1 MDVAQVAASVLIDG
15 KWRAADAEGTF
26 HAENPAKGE
35 ALPIEFPT
43 SRWSD
48 CDAALTAATKAAA
61 ELRTIDPAKI
71 AAFLDAYANNIE
83 AAAPAIIA
91 AAAEETALPVAPR
104 LKDVELPRT
113 TNQLRQAAAAVREES
128 WRHATLDLEKNIRS
142 CFAPIGP
149 VIIFGP
155 NNFPFAFNGVSGG
168 DFAAAIAAGNPVIA
182 KAHPLHPNTTRLL
195 AEQAL
200 KALEASGLPLATVQ
214 LIYNVNN
221 EDGLK
226 LVSDPRVGAVGFTG
240 SRNAGLHLKRAAEDA
255 GKPIYLEMSSI
266 NPVIF
271 LPGAFAERSEQLAQE
286 LVDSVLAGSGQF
298 CTSPNLILVF
308 ETPQTEAFLSQIAK
322 SFNDRAS
329 QPLLS
334 TAGRKQLHQGV
345 TALID
350 AGAQLVTGGDHAPGD
365 GYRYANTLLRAT
377 AKQFL
382 AAPHDLQR
390 EIFGNATLAVIISNE
405 LELAS
410 ILRLLEGNLTGTIY
424 SAKSGA
430 DDVTYNDIAP
440 LLREK
445 VGRLLNDKMPT
456 GVAVS
461 PAMNHGGPYPST
473 SHPGSTSV
481 GIPTS
486 IARFAK
492 LDCYDAVRPERLP
505 EILKDTIANPS
516 TWRSINGA
524 WIKG

>member
-1 MDVAQVAASVLIDG
+1 MDVAQIAAQVLIDG

-26 HAENPAKGE
+26 HAANPAKGE
-35 ALPIEFPT
+35 TLPLAFPI

-48 CDAALTAATKAAA
+48 CDAALAAATKAAA
-61 ELRTIDPAKI
+61 ELRTIEPAKI
-71 AAFLDAYANNIE
+71 AAFLEAYANNIE
-83 AAAPAIIA
+83 ASADSIVA
-91 AAAEETALPVAPR
+91 AAAEETALPVTPR

-128 WRHATLDLEKNIRS
+128 WRHPTLDLEKNIRS

-149 VIIFGP
+149 VVIFGP

-200 KALEASGLPLATVQ
+200 KALEGTGLPLATVQ
-214 LIYNVNN
+214 MIYNVSN
-221 EDGLK
+221 ENGLK

-240 SRNAGLHLKRAAEDA
+240 SRRAGLHLKRAAEDA

-266 NPVIF
+266 NPVVF
-271 LPGAFAERSEQLAQE
+271 LPGALAEGSEQLAQE
-286 LVDSVLAGSGQF
+286 LIDSCLAGSGQF
-298 CTSPNLILVF
+298 CTSPNLVLVF
-308 ETPQTEAFLSQIAK
+308 ETPQTETFLNQIAK
-322 SFNDRAS
+322 SFTERPA

-334 TAGRKQLHQGV
+334 AGGRKQLHEGV
-345 TALID
+345 NALVS
-350 AGAQLVTGGDHAPGD
+350 AGAELVTGGDHAPGE
-365 GYRYANTLLRAT
+365 GYRYANTVLRAS
-377 AKQFL
+377 AAQFL
-382 AAPHDLQR
+382 AAPHELQR
-390 EIFGNATLAVIISNE
+390 EIFGNATLAVVVQNQVE
-405 LELAS
+405 LQS
-410 ILRLLEGNLTGTIY
+410 ILRLMEGNLTGTIY

-430 DDVTYNDIAP
+430 DDEAYDAVAP

-492 LDCYDAVRPERLP
+492 LECYDSVRPERLP
-505 EILKDTIANPS
+505 AILKDTIANPD
-516 TWRSINGA
+516 TWRSINGS
-524 WIKG
+524 WVQG